1 MTVYVF
7 RDGRY
12 VNKRTGD
19 PMLSEQDRAKP
30 LATPMVVSDIPAYAS
45 PLGDGV
51 IEGRAARREHFKRT
65 NTREVDPGEWRERS
79 KQFQAEKAEKQAA
92 AESWKAGKDI
102 HRGTA

>member
-7 RDGRY
+7 RNGQY
-12 VNKRTGD
+12 VDKRTGE
-19 PMLSEQDRAKP
+19 PMLSDADRAKP
-30 LATPMVVSDIPAYAS
+30 IAAPMVVSDIPAYAS

-65 NTREVDPGEWRERS
+65 NTREVDPGEWRDRS
-79 KQFQAEKAEKQAA
+79 KKFQAERAEKQATA
-92 AESWKAGKDI
+92 DAWKAGKDI

>member
-7 RDGRY
+7 RNGQY
-12 VNKRTGD
+12 VDKRTGE

-30 LATPMVVSDIPAYAS
+30 IAAPMVVSDLPAYAS

-65 NTREVDPGEWRERS
+65 NTREVDKSEWAEAS
-79 KQFQAEKAEKQAA
+79 KKFQAERAEKQAA
-92 AESWKAGKDI
+92 ADAWKAGKDI

>member
-7 RDGRY
+7 RNGQY
-12 VNKRTGD
+12 VDKRTGE
-19 PMLSEQDRAKP
+19 PMLSDADRAKP
-30 LATPMVVSDIPAYAS
+30 IAAPMVVSDLPAYAS

-65 NTREVDPGEWRERS
+65 NTREVDPGEWRDRS
-79 KQFQAEKAEKQAA
+79 KKFQAERAEKQAA
-92 AESWKAGKDI
+92 ADAWKAGKDI

>member
-12 VNKRTGD
+12 VNKRTGE
-19 PMLSEQDRAKP
+19 PMLSEAERAKP
-30 LATPMVVSDIPAYAS
+30 LATPMVVSDLPAYAS

-79 KQFQAEKAEKQAA
+79 KQFQAQKAEKQAIA
-92 AESWKAGKDI
+92 DAWKAGKHI
-102 HRGTA
+102 QRGTA

>member
-7 RDGRY
+7 RNGQY
-12 VNKRTGD
+12 VDKRTGE

-30 LATPMVVSDIPAYAS
+30 IAAPMVVSDIPAYAS

-51 IEGRAARREHFKRT
+51 IEGRAARREHFRRT
-65 NTREVDPGEWRERS
+65 NTREVDPSEWKSRSDQFKAER
-79 KQFQAEKAEKQAA
+79 AEKQAA
-92 AESWKAGKDI
+92 ADAWKAGKDI